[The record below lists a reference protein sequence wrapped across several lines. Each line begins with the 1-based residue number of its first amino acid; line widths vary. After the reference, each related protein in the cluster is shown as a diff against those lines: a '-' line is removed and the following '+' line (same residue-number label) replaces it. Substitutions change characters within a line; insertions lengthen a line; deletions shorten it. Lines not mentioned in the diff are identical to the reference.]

1 MLYQIGQNYVNV
13 DEVESVLVGDS
24 DNRSYPYSLTVN
36 LKSGKSFTRWFSSE
50 PQRNKV
56 ADDIARFHQQW
67 HTDPVNRYELD
78 TVVSHEVQKVR
89 NDVRTIKKLLLEV
102 LSRE

>member
-24 DNRSYPYSLTVN
+24 GDRSYPYALTVN

-67 HTDPVNRYELD
+67 HTEPVNRYELD

-89 NDVRTIKKLLLEV
+89 NDIRTIKKLLLEV

>member
-1 MLYQIGQNYVNV
+1 MLYKIGENYVNV
-13 DEVESVLVGDS
+13 DEVESVLVGNSGD
-24 DNRSYPYSLTVN
+24 RSYPYALTVN

-50 PQRNKV
+50 QQRNTV
-56 ADDIARFHQQW
+56 ANDIAQFHRQW
-67 HTDPVNRYELD
+67 HTEPVSRYELD

>member
-1 MLYQIGQNYVNV
+1 MLYKIGQNYVNV

-24 DNRSYPYSLTVN
+24 GDHKFPYALTVN
-36 LKSGKSFTRWFSSE
+36 LKSGKSFTRWYQSE
-50 PQRNKV
+50 SQRNIV
-56 ADDIARFHQQW
+56 ADEISRFHKQW
-67 HTDPVNRYELD
+67 HTEPVSRYELD

>member
-1 MLYQIGQNYVNV
+1 MLYKIGENYVNV

-24 DNRSYPYSLTVN
+24 GDRSYPYSLTVN
-36 LKSGKSFTRWFSSE
+36 LKSGKSFTRWVSSE
-50 PQRNKV
+50 QKRNTV
-56 ADDIARFHQQW
+56 ANDIAQFHRQW
-67 HTDPVNRYELD
+67 HTEPVNRYELD

>member
-24 DNRSYPYSLTVN
+24 GDRSYPYCLTVN
-36 LKSGKSFTRWFSSE
+36 LKSGKSFTRWLSSE

>member
-24 DNRSYPYSLTVN
+24 GDRSYPYYLTVN